1 MSLLIRWASSAIALY
16 LITLF
21 VPGVTVTGITA
32 TLLAALAIGLINAT
46 LGNLLKLLTFPIGCF
61 TLGISRLIINALMF
75 WLASALISGFHV
87 NGFFPALLG
96 SVALALVS
104 GAVDFL
110 LTQLL
115 TSDKKDKKD

>member
-21 VPGVTVTGITA
+21 VPGVSVSGITA
-32 TLLAALAIGLINAT
+32 ALLAAVVIGLINAT
-46 LGNLLKLLTFPIGCF
+46 LGSLLKLLTFPIGCL

-75 WLASALISGFHV
+75 WLAATLISGFHV
-87 NGFFPALLG
+87 TGFLPALLG
-96 SVALALVS
+96 SIALALVS
-104 GAVDFL
+104 AAVDFL

-115 TSDKKDKKD
+115 SSDKKGKKD